1 VEEVKEKVSYCVV
14 VVVVV
19 VCSDLCFVVLT
30 GLVNE
35 CVFHCAEMKMIGSKF
50 VKGVRAEVYS
60 VASKHGGFYNNSKDE
75 SIYYCGEDL
84 VVKILFESSK
94 ECSQFVNELDSRL
107 RYFPLLREV
116 EISEPFKSVTA
127 TLPQTNVLQRHYNS
141 KDESSE
147 ECSIAITRCT
157 HITSK
162 TSIDF
167 ETELMMI
174 EDPNN
179 EDFYGLKCYNCH
191 LMSQADYPEEKDNP
205 NNSLWMSWPT
215 HQRFDGLHTI
225 NEHRV
230 PQFAISFVCRSN
242 EIQTFD
248 YIEREK
254 VDIAVECADDG
265 ILGVL
270 RNRIKSGMTVDEENK
285 KIYTNVFVENAE
297 DFERC
302 LTHKYRETK
311 FMWTKKNYGE
321 LVTEEEA
328 HNLRRSARLQANKEA
343 LEKKLGGYKN

>member
-1 VEEVKEKVSYCVV
+1 
-14 VVVVV
+14 
-19 VCSDLCFVVLT
+19 
-30 GLVNE
+30 
-35 CVFHCAEMKMIGSKF
+35 MKLIGSKV

-60 VASKHGGFYNNSKDE
+60 VASKHGGFYNNRKEE

-94 ECSQFVNELDSRL
+94 ECSQFVNELDSLL
-107 RYFPLLREV
+107 RFFPLLRQV
-116 EISEPFKSVTA
+116 DIKRPFEIVAAP
-127 TLPQTNVLQRHYNS
+127 LPQGNVLQRDYNS
-141 KDESSE
+141 ADESSE
-147 ECSIAITRCT
+147 EFSIAITRCT

-174 EDPNN
+174 EDPNH

-191 LMSQADYPEEKDNP
+191 LMSQADHPEEKDNP

-230 PQFAISFVCRSN
+230 PQFAISFVRRSN
-242 EIQTFD
+242 EIETFGH
-248 YIEREK
+248 YLEREK

-285 KIYTNVFVENAE
+285 KIYTNVFVQDAE

-302 LTHKYRETK
+302 LTYKYRETK
-311 FMWTKKNYGE
+311 FMWTKKNHGE

-343 LEKKLGGYKN
+343 LMKKMGVYKN